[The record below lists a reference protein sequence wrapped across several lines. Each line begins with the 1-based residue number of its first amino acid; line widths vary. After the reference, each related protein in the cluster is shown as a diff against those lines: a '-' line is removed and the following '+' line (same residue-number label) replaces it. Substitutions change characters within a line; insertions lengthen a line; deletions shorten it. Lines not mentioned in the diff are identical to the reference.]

1 MIELTDEDVR
11 KAIEDTIAFEEKMQD
26 PEFLKKLAIQE
37 EKLRSVDLRPMFMR
51 SNEKESDQMNE
62 FDVYEENFAILFDE
76 LDMDLSDDFWDS
88 FDPE

>member
-1 MIELTDEDVR
+1 
-11 KAIEDTIAFEEKMQD
+11 
-26 PEFLKKLAIQE
+26 
-37 EKLRSVDLRPMFMR
+37 
-51 SNEKESDQMNE
+51 MNE

>member
-51 SNEKESDQMNE
+51 SNEKESD
-62 FDVYEENFAILFDE
+62 
-76 LDMDLSDDFWDS
+76 
-88 FDPE
+88 